1 MEFSGLKAF
10 TCRLEDGLFHVTL
23 NRPNQGNVFTA
34 DFCQELN
41 LIMSEV
47 SERADVR
54 AVLLTSTGPF
64 FSLGGDINLMSA
76 DRAALPGNVKAL
88 TSMLHMAITRMM
100 LMNAPVVCAVQ
111 GKGAFG
117 GAAAL
122 CAAADI
128 VVAGED
134 AKFGAAFTG
143 IGFSCDSGSS
153 VALSQRM
160 GISRAKRFVLLGET
174 LQAEEALA
182 AGLVDKT
189 APDADVQA
197 AALVIARKLAAG
209 PTRAFGEIK
218 RLFLNTSSRGAAS
231 QMEEEAQALAR
242 IARTDDAW
250 EGMISF
256 IQKRPAKFTG
266 N

>member
-1 MEFSGLKAF
+1 M
-10 TCRLEDGLFHVTL
+10 
-23 NRPNQGNVFTA
+23 
-34 DFCQELN
+34 
-41 LIMSEV
+41 
-47 SERADVR
+47 
-54 AVLLTSTGPF
+54 
-64 FSLGGDINLMSA
+64 
-76 DRAALPGNVKAL
+76 
-88 TSMLHMAITRMM
+88 
-100 LMNAPVVCAVQ
+100 
-111 GKGAFG
+111 
-117 GAAAL
+117 
-122 CAAADI
+122 
-128 VVAGED
+128 
-134 AKFGAAFTG
+134 
-143 IGFSCDSGSS
+143 
-153 VALSQRM
+153 
-160 GISRAKRFVLLGET
+160 LLGET